1 MSAASHPTIPA
12 PAKQQPT
19 LAPKPAPAGP
29 GPGRP
34 WKWLVLLA
42 VVAAA
47 AFYGVRAANQP
58 PPAPQVPAAKIAKIS
73 TGTLFRTIRISGQ
86 TSAIDFANI
95 TGPAMQGPDAN
106 REMLLEQTAVPG
118 SWVKK
123 GTLIAKID
131 SQSMVDHVDD
141 LADTI
146 EAAEADI
153 RKRKA
158 EQAIDLESLQ
168 QTIRVTKAEV
178 DKARLDYNASEVRT
192 DIERQLLRLSLEES
206 EARYKQAQADVEF
219 KRAGHAS
226 DLRILELTLER
237 HTRHRN
243 RHINDIKAFTIHAPM
258 DGLVAMANIF
268 RNNEM
273 SQVQAGDRIFPGQSF
288 MKIVNTKSMQVEGLA
303 NQTESD
309 EFRIGQ
315 KGRIRFD
322 AFPGMEFDG
331 QVYSLGALAAG
342 GMRGSVYMRTVPI
355 RLKING
361 YDPRLIP
368 DLSASADVVIEKE
381 EGKPLVPRAAILTE
395 DGKTVAYVKKG
406 ETFQKREVTLG
417 LQNATHAVVLAGLNN
432 GEEVRLN

>member
-1 MSAASHPTIPA
+1 MSAASHPTLPA
-12 PAKQQPT
+12 PVKQPT
-19 LAPKPAPAGP
+19 LAPKPAPASP
-29 GPGRP
+29 ASGRP
-34 WKWLVLLA
+34 WKWLILLA

-47 AFYGVRAANQP
+47 AFYGVRSANQP
-58 PPAPQVPAAKIAKIS
+58 PPAPPVPAAKLAKIA

-106 REMLLEQTAVPG
+106 REMLLEKTATAG

-123 GTLIAKID
+123 GTLIAAID

-146 EAAEADI
+146 ESAEADI

-158 EQAIDLESLQ
+158 EQSIDLETLE
-168 QTIRVTKAEV
+168 QTIRVTKAQL

-192 DIERQLLRLSLEES
+192 DIERQLLKLTLEES

-219 KRAGHAS
+219 KKAGHAS
-226 DLRILELTLER
+226 DLKILELTLQR

-243 RHINDIKAFTIHAPM
+243 RHLNDIKAFTIYAPM

-288 MKIVNTKSMQVEGLA
+288 MKIVNTKSMQVEGLV

-315 KGRIRFD
+315 QGRIRFD

-342 GMRGSVYMRTVPI
+342 GMRGSAYMRTVPI

-361 YDPRLIP
+361 SDPRLIP
-368 DLSASADVVIEKE
+368 DLSASADVVIEKQE
-381 EGKPLVPRAAILTE
+381 DKLIVPRAALVNE
-395 DGKTVAYVKKG
+395 DGKTFAFVKKG
-406 ETFQKREVTLG
+406 ETFEKREVTLG
-417 LQNATHAVVLAGLNN
+417 LQNATHAVALAGLNN
-432 GEEVRLN
+432 GEQVRLN